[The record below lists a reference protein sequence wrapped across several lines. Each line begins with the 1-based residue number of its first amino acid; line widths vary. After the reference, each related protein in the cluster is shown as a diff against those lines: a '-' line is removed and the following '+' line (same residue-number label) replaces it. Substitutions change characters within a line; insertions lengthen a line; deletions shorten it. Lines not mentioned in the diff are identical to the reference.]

1 MKKGL
6 VFIFLLIFSFV
17 LVSCGKEEAKDDYKL
32 SVVSPSGA
40 PGIAIADMATN
51 RADRYEFSL
60 NKTPDVLSATF
71 LANEEDVI
79 IAPINMGA
87 TMYNKKGQY
96 VLASV
101 LTWGN
106 LYIASRID
114 NFTLDMIDD
123 GNEVIFFGSGTINQY
138 IVNKVLAYNNVT
150 PENITFLDSTQLT
163 QAQLIAKD
171 NVIVLIAEPALSVAK
186 TKVSDITA
194 ISVQDLYAEMSGGSS
209 YPQAGCFIRKETINN
224 HKSVVDDFINDLEAS
239 ANNTSINVEE
249 VAGYA
254 EALEMGGK
262 KPILINA
269 IPNCNIEFKSASNAK
284 TQIEALFSD
293 AQALTY
299 CGGKLP
305 DEGFYYQK

>member
-284 TQIEALFSD
+284 TKIEALFSD